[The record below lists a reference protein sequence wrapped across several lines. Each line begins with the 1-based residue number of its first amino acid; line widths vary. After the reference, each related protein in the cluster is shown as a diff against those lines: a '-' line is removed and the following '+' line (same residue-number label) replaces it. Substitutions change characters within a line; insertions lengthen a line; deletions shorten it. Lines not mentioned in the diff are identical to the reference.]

1 MIQRIQTIY
10 LLLTALCMSL
20 AIFLPF
26 SSYLVGENILV
37 FNSLGFVLGNKQV
50 AFMPLYPILISSAL
64 FALVSIFLYKTRNR
78 QLMIN
83 KINYLLILLVI
94 VLMFIDFGSLDNAL
108 VSYGV
113 KESDVYFNYF
123 KAEAALVS
131 KDNISQLIN
140 STLADKS
147 CMMQTFDLGW

>member
-1 MIQRIQTIY
+1 LNDKR
-10 LLLTALCMSL
+10 
-20 AIFLPF
+20 FK
-26 SSYLVGENILV
+26 LVTDAKEAQILW
-37 FNSLGFVLGNKQV
+37 
-50 AFMPLYPILISSAL
+50 LISA
-64 FALVSIFLYKTRNR
+64 IK
-78 QLMIN
+78 
-83 KINYLLILLVI
+83 
-94 VLMFIDFGSLDNAL
+94 DEDNAL